1 MSLAQIQAMKTI
13 TIARTTLIGILLL
26 LGGNLQSALKD
37 YTPSGLYPEFKNV
50 IRAASENGLEY
61 KKLDIYLLDAQLQ
74 KEISHASRRPNLNL
88 STGAGAYW
96 SSFEETITETD
107 AEGNPLKDE
116 NGNNITRKESQG
128 IQAGISDLSL
138 STGYTLFNWGAKQA
152 AQRNTDRDYEIFL
165 IDHQNTVANIANDL
179 RHHFLE
185 LIIQKF
191 SLKTIELEIEV
202 NQANIDQDTL
212 RHEQGKFSNENF
224 QRSMNSRKL
233 RALSL
238 EEQKRNL
245 QRTVDDFNEK
255 VGINALTLDQIP
267 TSIPSIPNVNDQL
280 IALVRQSKSQKYQNL
295 PEIKKAQIRLD
306 KLEDNIVATKAWM
319 KPSVGLSGRLSLDI
333 EPTQGNQRVWEA
345 SAGLGV
351 GWNIYSGGANSKRV
365 LKALNS
371 KSVAMAEYMHQ
382 LKRKDVDMDRM
393 IENLLMQYSRLEVA
407 ESEYQLALQSYE
419 KSKEEYSRGRIS
431 DLAFMSVELGRLYQ
445 ERAIYASRR
454 NYVLTISD
462 FLKTMGQDPALDL
475 LPLPEEKDL
484 SNVRGTN

>member
-1 MSLAQIQAMKTI
+1 M
-13 TIARTTLIGILLL
+13 
-26 LGGNLQSALKD
+26 
-37 YTPSGLYPEFKNV
+37 
-50 IRAASENGLEY
+50 
-61 KKLDIYLLDAQLQ
+61 Q
-74 KEISHASRRPNLNL
+74 KEISLANHRPGLHL

-96 SSFEETITETD
+96 SSFENSDGET
-107 AEGNPLKDE
+107 
-116 NGNNITRKESQG
+116 QG
-128 IQAGISDLSL
+128 VQAGISDLSL

-152 AQRNTDRDYEIFL
+152 TLRNVDRDYEIFL
-165 IDHQNTVANIANDL
+165 IDYENNVANIANGL

-191 SLKTIELEIEV
+191 SLQTIELEIEV
-202 NQANIDQDTL
+202 NQANIDQDAL
-212 RHEQGKFSNENF
+212 RHEQGKMSNENY

-233 RALSL
+233 RELNL
-238 EEQKRNL
+238 EDQKRGL
-245 QRTVDDFNEK
+245 QRTIDDFNEK
-255 VGINALTLDQIP
+255 VGINVLTLEQIP
-267 TSIPSIPNVNDQL
+267 TQIPAIPNVNDQL
-280 IALVRQSKSQKYQNL
+280 IALVKQSKSQKYQNL
-295 PEIKKAQIRLD
+295 PAIKKAQIQLD
-306 KLEDNIVATKAWM
+306 KLEDNVVATKSWM
-319 KPSVGLSGRLSLDI
+319 KPSVGLSGRLNLDI
-333 EPTQGNQRVWEA
+333 EPTEGNQRVWEA
-345 SAGLGV
+345 SAGIGI

-365 LKALNS
+365 LKALNN
-371 KSVAMAEYMHQ
+371 KTIAMADYMHK
-382 LKRKDVDMDRM
+382 LERTDVDMDRM

-475 LPLPEEKDL
+475 LPSPEEKDL